1 MELLF
6 VIIYFI
12 FWIAYYILEG
22 IHDANIILWKQATAN
37 PILTTDQK
45 ALNEKYNQNWH
56 EYDAYEKALTHIAI
70 TASIFFIGGSIWL
83 FLSLILMSVSIR
95 ILIHNYCINKFM
107 NIDVNYIGTTDWFDL
122 FMRKLEDK
130 GISQWT
136 VKFVLLGIS
145 ILLVI
150 LFLFI

>member
-6 VIIYFI
+6 VIVYFI
-12 FWIAYYILEG
+12 FWIGYYILESA
-22 IHDANIILWKQATAN
+22 HDANLILWQQTTAN
-37 PILTTDQK
+37 PNLPEDK
-45 ALNEKYNQNWH
+45 KLPAKKYSQAWH
-56 EYDAYEKALTHIAI
+56 EYDAYEKGITHIAI
-70 TASIFFIGGSIWL
+70 TLPIFFLGGSIWL
-83 FLSLILMSVSIR
+83 FGALLLLSLSIR
-95 ILIHNYCINKFM
+95 ILVHNYFINKFM

-130 GISQWT
+130 GISQWP
-136 VKFVLLGIS
+136 VKFAVLGIS